1 MMDFLVDVRKYGGR
15 NQDRVGPIP
24 TYLDEVIQTLQETRL
39 EIPPEYRAEARVEIC
54 EESGMDCLSIYY
66 YRPRTLEEIAAD
78 EATARANWEK
88 QLRDAEQRAL
98 YCRQQLELLQAPSF

>member
-1 MMDFLVDVRKYGGR
+1 MDFVVEVRKYGGR

-24 TYLDEVIQTLQETRL
+24 TYLDELIQTLQETRL
-39 EIPPEYRAEARVEIC
+39 EIPPEFRADARVEIF
-54 EESGMDCLSIYY
+54 EESDMDCLSIYY
-66 YRPRTLEEIAAD
+66 YRPRTSEEIAAD

-98 YCRQQLELLQAPSF
+98 FCRQQLELLQVPSA